1 MKENKNPNKNK
12 ATPQDK
18 KVFAYS
24 LYMKGMTQS
33 EIAKTLGVLD
43 NIVSKWALAGKWKDI
58 RAATAA
64 TPRNVAKNLLAEINA
79 ITTAAEKEGRRVSS
93 GECDDISKL
102 AAAMQKIDRTY
113 DLIVYTSI
121 MEDFMV
127 FMAQQDVDAAK
138 STQPFAQE
146 FIQQTAKKLSSL

>member
-1 MKENKNPNKNK
+1 MKENKNSKKNK

-24 LYMKGMTQS
+24 LYMEGSTQS
-33 EIAKTLGVLD
+33 EIAKTLD
-43 NIVSKWALAGKWKDI
+43 IADSTISKWALAGKWKEI

-79 ITTAAEKEGRRVSS
+79 ITTDAEKAGRRLTS

-113 DLIVYTSI
+113 DLVVYTSV

-127 FMAQQDVDAAK
+127 FIAQQDADTARLA
-138 STQPFAQE
+138 QPFAQE
-146 FIQQTAKKLSSL
+146 FIQQTAEKLSSL